1 MLSIDTMC
9 LENETDIKDPPLET
23 IRISLSD
30 KNRHPRDKYI
40 EFFDVGHR
48 YDLTDP
54 LTGEMFHPTSTTT
67 LIHKYFN
74 DFDAYNIIAK
84 FFIKPPDINERY
96 YSMTESEIM
105 KVYGKNKA
113 GALKLINRIKNK
125 PFWIG
130 SKYFNKTAEEIK
142 KGWIDNGT
150 ICSQLGSD
158 MHLKIEHFLDN
169 IPIVDESDEFKYFLK
184 FWQDF
189 NVKYPTFKPYRLEW
203 LIYDIEKRIS
213 GSIDCVLEDD
223 KGNVILLDWKRSK
236 EIKFENRF
244 QKGKGY
250 FSDMD
255 DCNKNHYTLQLSI
268 YRHILQKN
276 YNKRVVFC
284 MLVIFHPN
292 QPTYQCIPVEMLDLT
307 EFWQT
312 L

>member
-1 MLSIDTMC
+1 ML
-9 LENETDIKDPPLET
+9 KDKPTRIPLSE
-23 IRISLSD
+23 
-30 KNRHPRDKYI
+30 KNKHPRDKYI
-40 EFFDVGHR
+40 QFFEVGHR

-54 LTGEMFHPTSTTT
+54 ITGEMFHPTSTTT

-74 DFDAYNIIAK
+74 DFDADAVIAK
-84 FFIKPPDINERY
+84 FFIRPTDIHDRY
-96 YSMTESEIM
+96 YNMTEDEIM
-105 KVYGKNKA
+105 KELNSYQGV
-113 GALKLINRIKNK
+113 KLINRIKNK
-125 PFWIG
+125 PFWVG
-130 SKYFNKTAEEIK
+130 SKYYGQTAEEIK
-142 KGWIDNGT
+142 AGWILSGKTASNLGT
-150 ICSQLGSD
+150 KL
-158 MHLKIEHFLDN
+158 HENIEHMIDGLEIQDDS
-169 IPIVDESDEFKYFLK
+169 VEYSYFLK
-184 FWQDF
+184 FWVDF
-189 NVKYPTFKPYRLEW
+189 NSKYPKFKPYRLEW

-223 KGNVILLDWKRSK
+223 QGNVILLDWKRSK
-236 EIKFENRF
+236 EIKSENPF

-292 QPTYQCIPVEMLDLT
+292 QTTYQCIPVKMLDLN
-307 EFWQT
+307 EFWET